1 MPDAFGGLGDTDSRS
16 ILPLNH
22 LSAAEQKHLF
32 YDVGYKWTRKSSV
45 GD

>member
-1 MPDAFGGLGDTDSRS
+1 MPDGFGGLGDTDFRS

-22 LSAAEQKHLF
+22 FLATEQKHFL